1 MRSSLAAVFHGVA
14 GQLELCHIPV
24 AAPGPGELLVRV
36 LGCTLCGSDLHSF
49 DGRRQVPAPTIL
61 GHEIVGRIEEF
72 GPGAPRV
79 DLQGLPLQAGDR
91 VVWSLVAHCGDCF
104 YCRRQ
109 LPQKC
114 LRGVKYGHQR
124 LETGRELTGG
134 LAEYCVLVPGTRLV
148 RLPDH
153 LPLEVACPAGCAT
166 ATSCAACEPLGHDL
180 SGQTVLVL
188 GAGLLGLTSCALA
201 RRRGAEHVVCCEL
214 RAERRE
220 RSLAFGAT
228 EAVGPEELAE
238 LMPRLNGGR
247 GADAVLELTGS
258 NAAFEAA
265 WPLVRHGGRVV
276 LVGAVYSSPPVGL
289 ILEQIVRRNL
299 VLHGIHNYPPPHLA
313 AAVEFLAEA
322 GQRFPWS
329 ELVSQWFPLCE
340 AAQAFA
346 AAADPRHVRVGV
358 RADSENLFA

>member
-1 MRSSLAAVFHGVA
+1 MRSSRAAVFHGVA
-14 GQLELCHIPV
+14 GQLELCSVPLP
-24 AAPGPGELLVRV
+24 AAGPGELLVRV

-49 DGRRQVPAPTIL
+49 DGRRQVPVPTIL

-72 GPGAPRV
+72 GPGAPRT

-91 VVWSLVAHCGDCF
+91 VVWPLVANCGDCF
-104 YCRRQ
+104 YCRRK

-124 LETGRELTGG
+124 LAAGRELTGG

-153 LPLEVACPAGCAT
+153 LPLEVACPASCAT
-166 ATSCAACEPLGHDL
+166 ATSCAALEAAGHEL

-201 RRRGAEHVVCCEL
+201 RQRGAEHVVCCEV

-228 EAVGPEELAE
+228 TAVGPEELAE
-238 LMPRLNGGR
+238 SVRRLTGGR

-276 LVGAVYSSPPVGL
+276 LVGAVYPAPPVGL
-289 ILEQIVRRNL
+289 VLEQIVRRNL
-299 VLHGIHNYPPPHLA
+299 VLHGIHNYAPPHLVE
-313 AAVEFLAEA
+313 AVEFLAEA
-322 GQRFPWS
+322 GQQYPWS
-329 ELVSQWFPLCE
+329 ELVSQWFPLSE
-340 AAQAFA
+340 AAEAFA
-346 AAADPRHVRVGV
+346 AAADPRHIRVGV
-358 RADSENLFA
+358 RAKSENLLA